1 MNKTKKTIPIFP
13 LNGVLLLP
21 GGNLPLNIFEPRY
34 IEMID
39 YAFKHEKLIGMIQN
53 KNNDSEDLFDTGC
66 IGKISS
72 YTETE
77 DNRYIIN
84 LSGFSRFKILK
95 EVKIDQ
101 KFRMCEVDF
110 SEEKYFF
117 EFDKTNFN
125 KDSFIKKVNSYL
137 SDNGM
142 ATDIESVTKIDD
154 KSLITMVAMVC
165 PFDASE
171 KQMLL
176 ESKNIDDLLS
186 ILISLMDFSKSNIYQ
201 SKSIN

>member
-95 EVKIDQ
+95 EVKIGQ
-101 KFRMCEVDF
+101 KFTMCEVDF

-125 KDSFIKKVNSYL
+125 KDSFIKKVNIYL

-142 ATDIESVTKIDD
+142 AADIESVTKIDD
-154 KSLITMVAMVC
+154 KCLAR
-165 PFDASE
+165 
-171 KQMLL
+171 K
-176 ESKNIDDLLS
+176 
-186 ILISLMDFSKSNIYQ
+186 
-201 SKSIN
+201 

>member
-1 MNKTKKTIPIFP
+1 MGKTKKTIPIFP

-53 KNNDSEDLFDTGC
+53 KKNDSEDLFDVGC

-77 DNRYIIN
+77 DDRYIIN

-95 EVKIDQ
+95 EVKVDQ
-101 KFRMCEVDF
+101 KFRICEVDF
-110 SEEKYFF
+110 NEEKYFF

-142 ATDIESVTKIDD
+142 AADIESVTKIDD

-186 ILISLMDFSKSNIYQ
+186 ILISLMDFSKSNIHQ

>member
-1 MNKTKKTIPIFP
+1 MGKTKKTIPIFP

-34 IEMID
+34 LDMID

-53 KNNDSEDLFDTGC
+53 KKNDSEDLFDVGC

-84 LSGFSRFKILK
+84 LSGFSRFNILK
-95 EVKIDQ
+95 EVKVDQ
-101 KFRMCEVDF
+101 KFRICEVDF
-110 SEEKYFF
+110 NEEKYFF
-117 EFDKTNFN
+117 EFDKTNFDKN
-125 KDSFIKKVNSYL
+125 SFIKKVNRYL

-142 ATDIESVTKIDD
+142 AADIESVTKIDD

-165 PFDASE
+165 PFDANE

-186 ILISLMDFSKSNIYQ
+186 ILISLMDFSNSNIYQ
-201 SKSIN
+201 NKSIN

>member
-1 MNKTKKTIPIFP
+1 MDRTKKTIPIFP

-34 IEMID
+34 IDMID
-39 YAFKHEKLIGMIQN
+39 YAFKNEKLIGMIQN
-53 KNNDSEDLFDTGC
+53 KKNDSEDLFDIGC

-77 DNRYIIN
+77 DDRYVIN

-95 EVKIDQ
+95 EVKVDQ

-117 EFDKTNFN
+117 EFDKTNFDKN
-125 KDSFIKKVNSYL
+125 SFIKKVNRFL

-142 ATDIESVTKIDD
+142 AADIESITKIDD
-154 KSLITMVAMVC
+154 KSLITMVAMIC
-165 PFDASE
+165 PFDVNE

-176 ESKNIDDLLS
+176 ESKNIDDLLN
-186 ILISLMDFSKSNIYQ
+186 ILISLIDFSNSNIYQ
-201 SKSIN
+201 NKSIN